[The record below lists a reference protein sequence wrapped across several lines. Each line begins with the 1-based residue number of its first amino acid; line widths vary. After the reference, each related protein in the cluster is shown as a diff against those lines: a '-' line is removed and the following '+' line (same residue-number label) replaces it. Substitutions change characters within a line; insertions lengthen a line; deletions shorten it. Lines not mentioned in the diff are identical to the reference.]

1 MPAFIRSLAE
11 RLARNVVFKTRLPKR
26 FGRRTIW
33 LSPGNHLAVL
43 KPGDGKFVAD
53 LLNFAERFVNQ
64 GDVVWDIGA
73 NMGLF
78 ALPAATRASHTI
90 AFEPDPFNVRLI
102 HRTMAENP
110 DLRLDALAVAV
121 SDDLAV
127 ARFNI
132 PIRGRSA
139 NGLAHAAL
147 STQTG
152 GVRQQFSVMTVTV
165 DWLLAHFPAPDFV
178 KCDAEG
184 AEAMILRGAGK
195 LLSDVRP
202 VIIIEM
208 AAENAAECSAIFAS
222 HDYVTMSA
230 YDPVSAEGA
239 VTDISEL
246 WDVLAIPRE
255 RLSQLIG
262 K

>member
-1 MPAFIRSLAE
+1 MPVSVRSLAE
-11 RLARNVVFKTRLPKR
+11 RMARNVVFKTRMPAR
-26 FGRRTIW
+26 YGRRPIW

-43 KPGDGKFVAD
+43 KFGDSKFVAD
-53 LLNFAERFVNQ
+53 LLNFVERFVDS

-78 ALPAATRASHTI
+78 ALPAATRAAHTI

-102 HRTMAENP
+102 HRTMAANP
-110 DLRLDALAVAV
+110 DLKLDALAIAV
-121 SDDLAV
+121 SDEIGV
-127 ARFNI
+127 SRFNI
-132 PIRGRSA
+132 PVRGRSS

-152 GVRQQFSVMTVTV
+152 GVRQQFSVMTVTA
-165 DWLLAHFPAPDFV
+165 DWLLEHFPAPDFV

-184 AEAMILRGAGK
+184 AESMILRGAPR
-195 LLSDVRP
+195 LLGEARP
-202 VIIIEM
+202 VIVIEM
-208 AAENAAECSAIFAS
+208 ARENAEECAAIFAR

-230 YDPVSAEGA
+230 YEPVAVESA
-239 VTDISEL
+239 VSDISDL

-255 RLSQLIG
+255 KLAAFVGR
-262 K
+262 